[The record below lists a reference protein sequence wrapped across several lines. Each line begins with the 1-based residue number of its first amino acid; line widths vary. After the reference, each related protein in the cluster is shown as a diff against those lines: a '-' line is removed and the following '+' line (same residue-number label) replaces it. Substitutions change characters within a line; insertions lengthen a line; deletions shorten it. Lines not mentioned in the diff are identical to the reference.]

1 MEISYVDSNQVMV
14 QYLSVLFI
22 NHAQI
27 KFQQDIEYFWVFINT
42 DFKSCSPL
50 ILVVVVFLKYLL
62 KYTIHIAS
70 QFRYLQF

>member
-22 NHAQI
+22 NHGQI
-27 KFQQDIEYFWVFINT
+27 KFQQDIEYFWVFT
-42 DFKSCSPL
+42 DTDLKSCSPL
-50 ILVVVVFLKYLL
+50 ILNFFLKYLL